1 MNKKNSN
8 TSIEVANEYNNSNLD
23 QQAMDTLVATKAGGL
38 ITKKLVEL
46 GEKQLMQQNNQ
57 TK

>member
-8 TSIEVANEYNNSNLD
+8 TTIEIANEYNNNNLD

>member
-8 TSIEVANEYNNSNLD
+8 TSIEVANEYNNNNLD

>member
-8 TSIEVANEYNNSNLD
+8 AIEIANEYNNNNLD

-38 ITKKLVEL
+38 ITRKLVEL
-46 GEKQLMQQNNQ
+46 GEKQLMQKNNQ

>member
-8 TSIEVANEYNNSNLD
+8 TTIEIANEYNNNNLN

>member
-8 TSIEVANEYNNSNLD
+8 TSIEVANEYNNNNLN

>member
-38 ITKKLVEL
+38 ITRKLVEL
-46 GEKQLMQQNNQ
+46 GEKQLMQKNNQ